1 VWNLSWTSNL
11 GIGSPLPSVRTS
23 LPITARVRE
32 VQVLLR

>member
-1 VWNLSWTSNL
+1 VSWTSNL

-23 LPITARVRE
+23 LPITAHVKE